1 MKHHIEQLLG
11 ALLLVLVLLGISFY
25 EPPHTADVATES
37 ASEGTLKPLTDT
49 DTSIVPQFNPGLV
62 VSTSTL
68 ESILPSFRAT
78 STVIKKKTFPVITIQ
93 PPKKTPPKEP
103 VKPAVPTAPV
113 TPPPQVADK
122 PLTSIAPPE
131 PVTAVD
137 TSLPAPLKK
146 TLVNILCTSH
156 KAPLRGTSG
165 SGVLIDSEGIILTVA
180 HVGQAVLLSETL
192 GEGVISCVVRTG
204 DPARNAYKAKLIYIS
219 EPWLR
224 KNSTTLISSQPM
236 GTGENDFA
244 LLAIVGSANGSALP
258 STFPSLSFSQ
268 SDASTGDSVGVGGYA
283 GQYLTSSQVRNAFS
297 PTFVTG
303 SIDAIY
309 TFRTST
315 QDVLSILG
323 GKAAQVG
330 SSGGGAVN
338 KEGRLIGLITTSEI
352 SGDFATRHL
361 RVITPTHMRS
371 SFESDMGQSLSGY
384 LGSASA
390 STLISNYSGKVSVL
404 GDFLAGAIGLK

>member
-1 MKHHIEQLLG
+1 MKRHIEQLCA
-11 ALLLVLVLLGISFY
+11 ALLLIVVLLGISFY
-25 EPPHTADVATES
+25 QAPHTADTATETGS
-37 ASEGTLKPLTDT
+37 LGTLRPIPNKDAYA
-49 DTSIVPQFNPGLV
+49 VPQFNPGLII
-62 VSTSTL
+62 STSTL
-68 ESILPSFRAT
+68 ESVFPTFHAT
-78 STVIKKKTFPVITIQ
+78 TTVIKKKKFPVIT
-93 PPKKTPPKEP
+93 
-103 VKPAVPTAPV
+103 V
-113 TPPPQVADK
+113 TPPQK
-122 PLTSIAPPE
+122 PLSPAPHPSSSASTT
-131 PVTAVD
+131 PVLPNKPITPPQTTTTVD

-180 HVGQAVLLSETL
+180 HVAQAELLSETV

-204 DPARNAYKAKLIYIS
+204 DPARNAYKARVIYIS

-244 LLAIVGSANGSALP
+244 LLAIVGSANGSPVP
-258 STFPSLSFSQ
+258 SSFPSVSFSGAD
-268 SDASTGDSVGVGGYA
+268 SAVGDEVGVGGYA
-283 GQYLTSSQVRNAFS
+283 AQYLTSAQVRTALS

-303 SIDAIY
+303 SISNIY
-309 TFRTST
+309 TFRTTS
-315 QDVLSILG
+315 QDVLAILA
-323 GKAAQVG
+323 GKAAQEG

-352 SGDFATRHL
+352 SGDFTQRHL
-361 RVITPTHMRS
+361 RVITPTHIRS
-371 SFESDMGQSLSGY
+371 SFESDMGQTMSSY

-390 STLISNYSGKVSVL
+390 SVLVANYASKVSVL
-404 GDFLAGAIGLK
+404 GDFLASAIGMK